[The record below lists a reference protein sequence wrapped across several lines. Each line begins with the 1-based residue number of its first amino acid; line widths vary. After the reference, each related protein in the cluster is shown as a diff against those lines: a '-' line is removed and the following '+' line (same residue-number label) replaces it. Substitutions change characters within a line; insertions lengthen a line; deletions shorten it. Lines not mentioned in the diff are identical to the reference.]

1 MEPNIF
7 SPRLNHLVKDSL
19 SDTLRSL
26 AYGVLVAVFGLLP
39 IFFVPGVYASL
50 GFTKTYAVT
59 VAMFVAV
66 LLLALSV
73 LRSGKMRLII
83 PLPLAFFWGFALTAV
98 ASALL
103 SGDIKDALYGMVF
116 EVHTAGFMLLMA
128 LVMTVSLVFSQS
140 KVATRRIFMVL
151 GGSALILQLYHLLR
165 LVIGADFLTFG
176 IFTSSTASTIGGFN
190 DLALF
195 SGLVILCVL
204 ILLPQITTRLA
215 GKVIASLLIVG
226 SLIILSVVNFY
237 AVWLMVGFFS
247 LLAILYFLSRDT
259 WLKVAEEG
267 SRPVSRLTLLLVGL
281 VCLTSGAFVISGDYI
296 AGKVGQITG
305 VSYLEVRP
313 SFDSTLSITKS
324 ALRDNALLG
333 TGPNRFED
341 AWRQYKNPVINQTIF
356 WNTSFSGGSGYI
368 PTILATTG
376 IAGAV
381 FMICFLLAFL
391 HFGYRT
397 LIARTVKDAGWY
409 TIGVVSFMAAL
420 YLWIM
425 ALVYVPGAVI
435 LLLAALF
442 TGLVG
447 ATYIATSAEF
457 GVEINVTE
465 SRQYGLLLIA
475 TVLVVIISAV
485 LVVIGVSKQF
495 VANVIYA
502 DTVRAFQ
509 QESDFAAADSGLAK
523 ASELYAQDLFMAER
537 AQLRLSQLSNQV
549 ATNGEVDAVTRQRNS
564 NLLAE
569 GISLTEQAINLDPT
583 NPTNHIVLSN
593 FYALLDPAQF
603 EGMKERV
610 EALFARMEELDPT
623 NPLYSVLKAQYKV
636 QISDAAGARES
647 LGKAIEKKNDY
658 TDAIF
663 LLSQLDVQEGK
674 VKDAI
679 ILTSALISIEP
690 NNPTR
695 YFQLGVLLATDAQLA
710 EAAQAFETA
719 IRLDGSYANARYFL
733 ALTYLDQD
741 RTEEALVQLKLVRE
755 TNPDNEVLA
764 ALIAAVE
771 GGTYE
776 KSQSNFAPVVDSS
789 TVSEEGGVT
798 TTTEDPETDLV
809 TPVNITGTPAAAE
822 TEETVVEEAEPQ
834 AE

>member
-226 SLIILSVVNFY
+226 LVF
-237 AVWLMVGFFS
+237 
-247 LLAILYFLSRDT
+247 LA
-259 WLKVAEEG
+259 
-267 SRPVSRLTLLLVGL
+267 
-281 VCLTSGAFVISGDYI
+281 SGAFVISGDYI

-381 FMICFLLAFL
+381 FIVCFLLAFL

-509 QESDFAAADSGLAK
+509 QESDFVAADNGLAK

-549 ATNGEVDAVTRQRNS
+549 ATNGEVDALTRQRNS

-679 ILTSALISIEP
+679 ILTSALTSIEP